1 MNTPEYDLVIIGAGP
16 AGMSAATTASS
27 HGLKVAI
34 LDEQTAPG
42 GQIYRSISSPAIADE
57 SILGADYYHGRA
69 LLSAMRYAG
78 VDYFPSSSVW
88 TVSSEL
94 FISFSREG
102 KSSKIQA
109 KKLLIA
115 TGAQERPVPFLGWT
129 LPGVMTCGAAQ
140 ILLKSSGL
148 TPAGPLVLAGSGPL
162 LLLIAAQLN
171 RAGVEIEAILD
182 TTPKGRYLKS
192 IRHLPGALRN
202 LPLLLKGLGLLTE
215 LKRAGI
221 RYINN
226 AEQLKALPDDTGLL
240 TKLQYKTDESTETL
254 NCKTLLVHQGV
265 VPNVQLT
272 RALQLEHQWDELQQ
286 CWKPTLDSWGESSQ
300 TGIFVAGDSSG
311 IAGARAAEYMGELTA
326 QRIAQQ
332 LDKLSQ
338 ETLLLQTAKTGRLL
352 QQQQAIRP
360 FLDAMYQPADEFLKP
375 SDETLVC
382 RCEEVTA
389 GQIRSMVA
397 QGCTGPNQTK
407 AFSRAGMGPCQG
419 RLCGL
424 TVAQIIADERQVPVS
439 EVGYYQI
446 RTPIK
451 PLTIGELADLA
462 E

>member
-1 MNTPEYDLVIIGAGP
+1 MNIPVYDLVIIGAGP
-16 AGMSAATTASS
+16 AGMSAAATASS
-27 HGLKVAI
+27 HGLKIVI

-42 GQIYRSISSPAIADE
+42 GQIYRSISNPAIADE
-57 SILGADYYHGRA
+57 NILGADYYHGRS
-69 LLSAMRYAG
+69 LLTAMRYAN
-78 VDYFPSSSVW
+78 VDYLPGSIVW
-88 TVSSEL
+88 AVSPDLS
-94 FISFSREG
+94 ISFSRAG
-102 KSSKIQA
+102 KSSQIKA

-115 TGAQERPVPFLGWT
+115 TGAQERPVPFPGWT
-129 LPGVMTCGAAQ
+129 LPGVLTCGAAQ

-148 TPAGPLVLAGSGPL
+148 TPAAPLILAGSGPL

-192 IRHLPGALRN
+192 LRYLPAALRN
-202 LPLLLKGLGLLTE
+202 LPLLIKGVGLLVE
-215 LKRAGI
+215 LKRSGI
-221 RYINN
+221 RYVNN
-226 AEQLKALPDDTGLL
+226 VSQLKALPGSNQLL
-240 TKLQYKTDESTETL
+240 SKLQYSVDNRIETSS
-254 NCKTLLVHQGV
+254 CTTLLVHQGV

-286 CWKPTLDSWGESSQ
+286 CWKPSLDSWGESSQ
-300 TGIFVAGDSSG
+300 AGIFVAGDSGG

-332 LDKLSQ
+332 LGKLNKES
-338 ETLLLQTAKTGRLL
+338 LLKQTAKAGRLL
-352 QQQQAIRP
+352 YQQQAIRP

-389 GQIRSMVA
+389 GQIRGMVA

-424 TVAQIIADERQVPVS
+424 TVAQIIADERKVPVKD
-439 EVGYYQI
+439 VGYYKI
-446 RTPIK
+446 RSPIK
-451 PLTIGELADLA
+451 PLTIGEIADLA

>member
-1 MNTPEYDLVIIGAGP
+1 MKTPDYDLVIIGAGP
-16 AGMSAATTASS
+16 AGMAAASTASS

-42 GQIYRSISSPAIADE
+42 GQIYRSITKPAIADE
-57 SILGADYYHGRA
+57 SILGADYYHGRT
-69 LLSAMRYAG
+69 LLSGLKYSGAEYLPG
-78 VDYFPSSSVW
+78 STVW
-88 TVSSEL
+88 EVTEDLS
-94 FISFSREG
+94 INFSRHG
-102 KSSKIQA
+102 KSRQLNT

-115 TGAQERPVPFLGWT
+115 TGAQERPVPFPGWA

-140 ILLKSSGL
+140 ILLKTSGL
-148 TPAGPLVLAGSGPL
+148 TPSGPLVLAGSGPL

-171 RAGVEIEAILD
+171 RAGVKIEAILD

-192 IRHLPGALRN
+192 LRYLTGALRN
-202 LPLLLKGLGLLTE
+202 LPLLVKGISLLLE

-221 RYINN
+221 KYENN
-226 AEQLKALPDDTGLL
+226 VTQLNAVSGQENRLASV
-240 TKLQYKTDESTETL
+240 QYQTSQGIYEIPC
-254 NCKTLLVHQGV
+254 NTLLVHQGV

-286 CWKPTLDSWGESSQ
+286 CWKPTLDSWGESSHDS
-300 TGIFVAGDSSG
+300 IFVAGDSSG
-311 IAGARAAEYMGELTA
+311 IAGARAAEYMGQISA

-332 LDKLSQ
+332 LNKLSQ
-338 ETLLLQTAKTGRLL
+338 EALLKQTAKAGRLL
-352 QQQQAIRP
+352 SQQQAIRP

-375 SDETLVC
+375 ADETLVC

-389 GQIRSMVA
+389 GQIRNMVT

-424 TVAQIIADERQVPVS
+424 TVAQIIADERKVPVN
-439 EVGYYQI
+439 EVGYYTI
-446 RTPIK
+446 RSPIK
-451 PLTIGELADLA
+451 PLTLGELADLA